1 PATPPRPEPASEARA
16 GGPKTKTRTKTK
28 AKTAAKA
35 PAPRAPEPKAP
46 QTKAPTRAPAAKGP
60 DTKPPTQKT
69 QKKTKRPAGEFSEMI
84 ERGKVDADDL
94 PTPMKGL
101 KDELLQ
107 IDYKAAELIEKL
119 ADELPTGAAAELLDL
134 AKERLSG
141 SVAAAKEA
149 SEEVV
154 ANLKSAAEH
163 KNARRV
169 NLRDVTSLPLGIA
182 AVGELFTV
190 LIDQNV
196 VVPAE
201 HQRVFTTNQD
211 GQAEVEIRVFQGR
224 SKTVHDNQ
232 LLGSFILEG
241 IAPARRMEPK
251 IEVAFR
257 IDENGILA
265 VKARDAQSG
274 AQQGIRI
281 EDPLGLQQVEP
292 APEAEAAEELAAAP
306 QQFELER

>member
-1 PATPPRPEPASEARA
+1 
-16 GGPKTKTRTKTK
+16 
-28 AKTAAKA
+28 
-35 PAPRAPEPKAP
+35 
-46 QTKAPTRAPAAKGP
+46 
-60 DTKPPTQKT
+60 
-69 QKKTKRPAGEFSEMI
+69 M
-84 ERGKVDADDL
+84 
-94 PTPMKGL
+94 
-101 KDELLQ
+101 
-107 IDYKAAELIEKL
+107 
-119 ADELPTGAAAELLDL
+119 
-134 AKERLSG
+134 AKERLSE
-141 SVAAAKEA
+141 SVLAAKGA
-149 SEEVV
+149 QQEVV
-154 ANLKSAAEH
+154 DNLKSAVEH

-182 AVGELFTV
+182 SVGEIFTV

-196 VVPAE
+196 VVPTE

-224 SKTVHDNQ
+224 SRAVHDNQ

-265 VKARDAQSG
+265 VKARDAESG

-292 APEAEAAEELAAAP
+292 PADDAVADLGAREKS
-306 QQFELER
+306 LEIER

>member
-1 PATPPRPEPASEARA
+1 MATAVSSPFAA
-16 GGPKTKTRTKTK
+16 PKAEEKPKPK
-28 AKTAAKA
+28 AAAPKAEKKKKKKA
-35 PAPRAPEPKAP
+35 PS
-46 QTKAPTRAPAAKGP
+46 
-60 DTKPPTQKT
+60 
-69 QKKTKRPAGEFSEMI
+69 EFGDLI
-84 ERGKVDADDL
+84 ERGEVGPSADDL
-94 PTPMKGL
+94 PTPVKGL

-107 IDYKAAELIEKL
+107 IDYKATELIEKL

-134 AKERLSG
+134 AKDRLAE
-141 SVAAAKEA
+141 SVAAAKGA
-149 SEEVV
+149 SEQVV
-154 ANLKSAAEH
+154 ENLKSAVEH

-182 AVGELFTV
+182 AVGDIFTV
-190 LIDQNV
+190 LIDQNI

-224 SKTVHDNQ
+224 SKSVSDNQ

-257 IDENGILA
+257 IDENGILQ
-265 VKARDAQSG
+265 VKARDAESG

-281 EDPLGLQQVEP
+281 EDRLGLQQVEP
-292 APEAEAAEELAAAP
+292 PAEEAAPAESP
-306 QQFELER
+306 GSFDLER